1 MTNTPNAPRPWHS
14 FCTLIVM
21 RSLPVRTSDVGSR
34 TPPNSTFLTGEWS
47 VGTGVTRLGGRF
59 LSRGRVAL
67 GALHWLSWIIVSPR
81 SVVSG
86 GVAREIDTLV
96 VGALRLVASS
106 SILVGLIAT
115 FQVAYQLKQ
124 YGAESVSALAIGW
137 FGTREV
143 GPLVVALLV
152 VTRSASA
159 IAGEFAAM
167 TSNGEIDA
175 LRAMSLDPVKYLVA
189 PKLAA
194 LFIALPALT
203 VIADGLITLGGWL
216 GTTLFLGFNSRY
228 YLEQIRSSL
237 AMSDLAIGVVKSIV
251 FGFVIAIIASDE
263 GLSVDRRVTAIGE
276 AASRAVVYCLLGV
289 LAADTLVNAILYFI
303 PALVL

>member
-1 MTNTPNAPRPWHS
+1 
-14 FCTLIVM
+14 M
-21 RSLPVRTSDVGSR
+21 RSSDATTGSKQSDFLTAEWPVR
-34 TPPNSTFLTGEWS
+34 PPR
-47 VGTGVTRLGGRF
+47 GVRPGGRF
-59 LSRGRVAL
+59 LSRGRVAVD
-67 GALHWLSWIIVSPR
+67 AIRWLAWIIVSPR

-86 GVAREIDTLV
+86 GVARELEALG
-96 VGALRLVASS
+96 VGAIRLVASA

-137 FGTREV
+137 FATREV

-159 IAGEFAAM
+159 IAGELGAM
-167 TSNGEIDA
+167 TTGGEIDA

-194 LFIALPALT
+194 MCVALPALT
-203 VIADGLITLGGWL
+203 IIGDGLITLGGWM
-216 GTTLFLGFNSRY
+216 GTTLFLGFNSRF
-228 YLEQIRSSL
+228 YLEQIRTSL
-237 AMSDLAIGVVKSIV
+237 STSDIAIGAAKSFL
-251 FGFVIAIIASDE
+251 FGFVIVIIASDE
-263 GLSVDRRVTAIGE
+263 GLGVDRRVAAIGE

-289 LAADTLVNAILYFI
+289 LAADTLVNAVFYFI
-303 PALVL
+303 PALVF

>member
-1 MTNTPNAPRPWHS
+1 MCSSPSARNPLPSALFRQPRS
-14 FCTLIVM
+14 CTRKLAM
-21 RSLPVRTSDVGSR
+21 SLPLNRNPYLTS
-34 TPPNSTFLTGEWS
+34 EWS
-47 VGTGVTRLGGRF
+47 LLPPRGVRPGGRF

-67 GALHWLSWIIVSPR
+67 GALHWLGWIIVSPR

-86 GVAREIDTLV
+86 GVARELEALG
-96 VGALRLVASS
+96 VGAIRLVCSA

-137 FGTREV
+137 FGTRELS
-143 GPLVVALLV
+143 PLVVALLV
-152 VTRSASA
+152 VARSSSA
-159 IAGEFAAM
+159 IAGEIAAM
-167 TSNGEIDA
+167 TTSGEIDA

-189 PKLAA
+189 LKLAA
-194 LFIALPALT
+194 LCIALPALT
-203 VIADGLITLGGWL
+203 VIADGMITLGSWL
-216 GTTLFLGFNSRY
+216 GTTVFLGFNSRF
-228 YLEQIRSSL
+228 YLEQIRTSL
-237 AMSDLAIGVVKSIV
+237 STSDIAIGAAKSFM

-263 GLSVDRRVTAIGE
+263 GLGVDRRVGAIGE

-289 LAADTLVNAILYFI
+289 LAADTLVNAVFYFI

>member
-1 MTNTPNAPRPWHS
+1 MA
-14 FCTLIVM
+14 
-21 RSLPVRTSDVGSR
+21 
-34 TPPNSTFLTGEWS
+34 
-47 VGTGVTRLGGRF
+47 
-59 LSRGRVAL
+59 
-67 GALHWLSWIIVSPR
+67 WIIVSPR

-86 GVAREIDTLV
+86 GVARELDALG
-96 VGALRLVASS
+96 VGALRLVCSA

-167 TSNGEIDA
+167 TASGEIDA

-189 PKLAA
+189 PKNLA
-194 LFIALPALT
+194 LLVALPALT
-203 VIADGLITLGGWL
+203 VIADGLITLGGWV
-216 GTTLFLGFNSRY
+216 GTTMFLGFNTRF
-228 YLEQIRSSL
+228 YLEQIRTSL
-237 AMSDLAIGVVKSIV
+237 STSDIAIGAVKSVI
-251 FGFVIAIIASDE
+251 FAFVIAIIASDE
-263 GLSVDRRVTAIGE
+263 GLGVDRRVAAIGE
-276 AASRAVVYCLLGV
+276 AASRAVVYCLLGI
-289 LAADTLVNAILYFI
+289 LAADTLVNAVFYFI
-303 PALVL
+303 PSLVL

>member
-1 MTNTPNAPRPWHS
+1 M
-14 FCTLIVM
+14 M
-21 RSLPVRTSDVGSR
+21 SLPVQSDAGQRPRNSPYLTS
-34 TPPNSTFLTGEWS
+34 EWALRPAR
-47 VGTGVTRLGGRF
+47 GLRPGGRF

-67 GALHWLSWIIVSPR
+67 GALHWLGWIIVSPR

-86 GVAREIDTLV
+86 GVARELDALGA
-96 VGALRLVASS
+96 GALRLVASA
-106 SILVGLIAT
+106 SILVVLIAT

-137 FGTREV
+137 FATREV

-159 IAGEFAAM
+159 TAGEFAAM
-167 TSNGEIDA
+167 TSSGEIDA

-194 LFIALPALT
+194 LCIALPALT
-203 VIADGLITLGGWL
+203 VIADGLITFGGWI
-216 GTTLFLGFNSRY
+216 GTTLFLGFNTRY
-228 YLEQIRSSL
+228 YLEEIRSSL
-237 AMSDLAIGVVKSIV
+237 STSDLAIGVAKS
-251 FGFVIAIIASDE
+251 FLFAFVIVIIASDE
-263 GLSVDRRVTAIGE
+263 GLGVDRRVAAIGE
-276 AASRAVVYCLLGV
+276 AASRAVVYCLLAV
-289 LAADTLVNAILYFI
+289 LAADTLVNAVFYFI

>member
-1 MTNTPNAPRPWHS
+1 M
-14 FCTLIVM
+14 
-21 RSLPVRTSDVGSR
+21 SLPVRSGTSERSPRRSSGGFLSR
-34 TPPNSTFLTGEWS
+34 DWTLPLPPRGL
-47 VGTGVTRLGGRF
+47 RPGGRF
-59 LSRGRVAL
+59 LSRGRIAL
-67 GALHWLSWIIVSPR
+67 GSLHWLGWILISPR

-86 GVAREIDTLV
+86 GVARELDSLG
-96 VGALRLVASS
+96 VGAIRLVASA

-137 FGTREV
+137 FATREV
-143 GPLVVALLV
+143 GPLVVALLI

-167 TSNGEIDA
+167 GANGEIDA

-194 LFIALPALT
+194 LCVALPALT
-203 VIADGLITLGGWL
+203 IIADGLITLGGWL
-216 GTTLFLGFNSRY
+216 GTTFFLGFNSRF

-237 AMSDLAIGVVKSIV
+237 SGADITIGVAKSIL

-263 GLSVDRRVTAIGE
+263 GLGVDRRVTAIGE

-289 LAADTLVNAILYFI
+289 LAADTLINAVFYFI

>member
-1 MTNTPNAPRPWHS
+1 M
-14 FCTLIVM
+14 M
-21 RSLPVRTSDVGSR
+21 SLPVQSDAGQRPRNSPYLTS
-34 TPPNSTFLTGEWS
+34 EWALRPAR
-47 VGTGVTRLGGRF
+47 GLRPGGRF

-67 GALHWLSWIIVSPR
+67 GALHWLGWIVVSPR

-86 GVAREIDTLV
+86 GVARELDALGA
-96 VGALRLVASS
+96 GALRLVASA

-137 FGTREV
+137 FATREV

-159 IAGEFAAM
+159 TAGEFAAM
-167 TSNGEIDA
+167 TSSGEIDA

-194 LFIALPALT
+194 LCIALPALT
-203 VIADGLITLGGWL
+203 VIADGLITFGGWI
-216 GTTLFLGFNSRY
+216 GTTLFLGFNTRY
-228 YLEQIRSSL
+228 YLEEIRSSL
-237 AMSDLAIGVVKSIV
+237 STSDLAIGVAKS
-251 FGFVIAIIASDE
+251 FLFAFVIVIIASDE
-263 GLSVDRRVTAIGE
+263 GLGVDRRVAAIGE
-276 AASRAVVYCLLGV
+276 AASRAVVYCLLAV
-289 LAADTLVNAILYFI
+289 LAADTLVNAVFYFI

>member
-1 MTNTPNAPRPWHS
+1 M
-14 FCTLIVM
+14 
-21 RSLPVRTSDVGSR
+21 SLPLNRNPYLTS
-34 TPPNSTFLTGEWS
+34 EWS
-47 VGTGVTRLGGRF
+47 LLPPRGVRPGGRF

-67 GALHWLSWIIVSPR
+67 GALHWLGWIIVSPR

-86 GVAREIDTLV
+86 GVARELEALG
-96 VGALRLVASS
+96 VGAIRLVCSA

-137 FGTREV
+137 FGTRELS
-143 GPLVVALLV
+143 PLVVALLV
-152 VTRSASA
+152 VARSSSA
-159 IAGEFAAM
+159 IAGEIAAM
-167 TSNGEIDA
+167 TTSGEIDA

-194 LFIALPALT
+194 LCIALPALT
-203 VIADGLITLGGWL
+203 VIADGMITLGSWL
-216 GTTLFLGFNSRY
+216 GTTVFLGFNSRF
-228 YLEQIRSSL
+228 YLEQIRTSL
-237 AMSDLAIGVVKSIV
+237 STSDIAIGAAKSFM

-263 GLSVDRRVTAIGE
+263 GLGVDRRVGAIGE

-289 LAADTLVNAILYFI
+289 LAADTLVNAVFYFI

>member
-1 MTNTPNAPRPWHS
+1 M
-14 FCTLIVM
+14 
-21 RSLPVRTSDVGSR
+21 SLPVQSDAGQRPRNSPYLTS
-34 TPPNSTFLTGEWS
+34 EWALRPAR
-47 VGTGVTRLGGRF
+47 GLRPGGRF

-67 GALHWLSWIIVSPR
+67 GALHWLGWIVVSPR

-86 GVAREIDTLV
+86 GVARELDALGA
-96 VGALRLVASS
+96 GALRLVASA

-137 FGTREV
+137 FATREV

-159 IAGEFAAM
+159 TAGEFAAM
-167 TSNGEIDA
+167 TSSGEIDA

-194 LFIALPALT
+194 LCIALPALT
-203 VIADGLITLGGWL
+203 VIADGLITFGGWI
-216 GTTLFLGFNSRY
+216 GTTLFLGFNTRY
-228 YLEQIRSSL
+228 YLEEIRSSL
-237 AMSDLAIGVVKSIV
+237 STSDLAIGVAKS
-251 FGFVIAIIASDE
+251 FLFAFVIVIIASDE
-263 GLSVDRRVTAIGE
+263 GLGVDRRVAAIGE
-276 AASRAVVYCLLGV
+276 AASRAVVYCLLAV
-289 LAADTLVNAILYFI
+289 LAADTLVNAVFYFI

>member
-1 MTNTPNAPRPWHS
+1 MVNMSLP
-14 FCTLIVM
+14 M
-21 RSLPVRTSDVGSR
+21 RSGDAAPDARRS
-34 TPPNSTFLTGEWS
+34 PFLTAEWPLRPPR
-47 VGTGVTRLGGRF
+47 GLRPGGRF

-67 GALHWLSWIIVSPR
+67 DAIRWSAWIIVSPR

-86 GVAREIDTLV
+86 GVARELDSLGV
-96 VGALRLVASS
+96 AALRLVASA

-159 IAGEFAAM
+159 IAGELAAM
-167 TSNGEIDA
+167 TTNGEIDA

-194 LFIALPALT
+194 MCIALPALT
-203 VIADGLITLGGWL
+203 IIADGLITLGGWV
-216 GTTLFLGFNSRY
+216 GTTLFLGFNSRF
-228 YLEQIRSSL
+228 YLEQIRTSL
-237 AMSDLAIGVVKSIV
+237 STSDIAIGAAKSFM

-263 GLSVDRRVTAIGE
+263 GLGVDRRVAAIGE

-289 LAADTLVNAILYFI
+289 LAADTLVNAVFYFI

>member
-1 MTNTPNAPRPWHS
+1 M
-14 FCTLIVM
+14 
-21 RSLPVRTSDVGSR
+21 SLPVRSEEGSR
-34 TPPNSTFLTGEWS
+34 RSGRRGSGSLIKGDWKLPPRGL
-47 VGTGVTRLGGRF
+47 RPGGRF
-59 LSRGRVAL
+59 LNRGRIAL
-67 GALHWLSWIIVSPR
+67 GAVQWLGWIIVSPR

-86 GVAREIDTLV
+86 GVARELDVLG
-96 VGALRLVASS
+96 VGAIRLVASA

-175 LRAMSLDPVKYLVA
+175 LRAMNLDPVKYLVA

-194 LFIALPALT
+194 LCIALPALT
-203 VIADGLITLGGWL
+203 VISDGLITLGGWV
-216 GTTLFLGFNSRY
+216 GTTFFLGFNSRY
-228 YLEQIRSSL
+228 YLEQIRTSL
-237 AMSDLAIGVVKSIV
+237 ATSDIAIGVAKSFL

-263 GLSVDRRVTAIGE
+263 GLGVDRRVTAIGE

-289 LAADTLVNAILYFI
+289 LAADTLINAVFYFI

>member
-1 MTNTPNAPRPWHS
+1 MTFRAPRPWPPS
-14 FCTLIVM
+14 CNLIVM
-21 RSLPVRTSDVGSR
+21 MSLPVRNSDVGSR
-34 TPPNSTFLTGEWS
+34 TPRSSTFLTGEWS

-86 GVAREIDTLV
+86 GVARELDTLG
-96 VGALRLVASS
+96 VGALRLVGSA

-137 FGTREV
+137 FATREV

-167 TSNGEIDA
+167 TSGGEIDA
-175 LRAMSLDPVKYLVA
+175 RPLSARQPAA
-189 PKLAA
+189 PSS
-194 LFIALPALT
+194 IACWACLPPT
-203 VIADGLITLGGWL
+203 
-216 GTTLFLGFNSRY
+216 
-228 YLEQIRSSL
+228 RSSMPSSTSSRPSSSERAL
-237 AMSDLAIGVVKSIV
+237 EVHHLTGPASAPIIFEIEIFVARGETLLVLGPIQSGKSMLMRHLV
-251 FGFVIAIIASDE
+251 GLECAVSGTIA
-263 GLSVDRRVTAIGE
+263 VDGE
-276 AASRAVVYCLLGV
+276 AFDPTKPEDKALRRLRSRVGV
-289 LAADTLVNAILYFI
+289 LFEGS
-303 PALVL
+303 ALLRRI

>member
-1 MTNTPNAPRPWHS
+1 MRPPR
-14 FCTLIVM
+14 
-21 RSLPVRTSDVGSR
+21 GSR
-34 TPPNSTFLTGEWS
+34 PSA
-47 VGTGVTRLGGRF
+47 RF
-59 LSRGRVAL
+59 VSRGRVAI
-67 GALHWLSWIIVSPR
+67 GALHWLGWIIVSPR

-86 GVAREIDTLV
+86 GVARELDALG
-96 VGALRLVASS
+96 VGALRLVGSA

-115 FQVAYQLKQ
+115 FQAAYQLKQ

-167 TSNGEIDA
+167 TTNGEIDA

-194 LFIALPALT
+194 LCVALPALT
-203 VIADGLITLGGWL
+203 VISDGLITFGGWI
-216 GTTLFLGFNSRY
+216 GTTVFLGFNSRF
-228 YLEQIRSSL
+228 YLEQIRTSL
-237 AMSDLAIGVVKSIV
+237 STSDIAIGAAKAFM
-251 FGFVIAIIASDE
+251 FGFVIAIVASHE
-263 GLSVDRRVTAIGE
+263 GLGVDRRVAAIGE

-289 LAADTLVNAILYFI
+289 LAADTLVNAIFYFI

>member
-1 MTNTPNAPRPWHS
+1 M
-14 FCTLIVM
+14 M
-21 RSLPVRTSDVGSR
+21 SLPVQSDAGQRPRNSPYLTS
-34 TPPNSTFLTGEWS
+34 EWALRPAR
-47 VGTGVTRLGGRF
+47 GLRPGGRF

-67 GALHWLSWIIVSPR
+67 GALHWLGWIVVSPR

-86 GVAREIDTLV
+86 GVARELDALGA
-96 VGALRLVASS
+96 GALRLVASA

-137 FGTREV
+137 FATREV

-152 VTRSASA
+152 FTRSASA
-159 IAGEFAAM
+159 TAGEFAAM
-167 TSNGEIDA
+167 TSSGEIDA

-194 LFIALPALT
+194 LCIALPALT
-203 VIADGLITLGGWL
+203 VIADGLITFGGWI
-216 GTTLFLGFNSRY
+216 GTTLFLGFNTRY
-228 YLEQIRSSL
+228 YLEEIRSSL
-237 AMSDLAIGVVKSIV
+237 STSDLAIGVAKS
-251 FGFVIAIIASDE
+251 FLFAFVIVIIASDE
-263 GLSVDRRVTAIGE
+263 GLGVDRRVAAIGE
-276 AASRAVVYCLLGV
+276 AASRAVVYCLLAV
-289 LAADTLVNAILYFI
+289 LAADTLVNAVFYFI

>member
-1 MTNTPNAPRPWHS
+1 M
-14 FCTLIVM
+14 
-21 RSLPVRTSDVGSR
+21 SLPVPSGDVESRPPRRTS
-34 TPPNSTFLTGEWS
+34 LTGEWS
-47 VGTGVTRLGGRF
+47 VRPPRGLRPGGRF
-59 LSRGRVAL
+59 LSRGRVAI
-67 GALHWLSWIIVSPR
+67 GALHWLGWIVASPR

-86 GVAREIDTLV
+86 GVARELETLG
-96 VGALRLVASS
+96 VGAVRLVTSA

-167 TSNGEIDA
+167 TANGEIDA
-175 LRAMSLDPVKYLVA
+175 LRVMGLDPVKYLVA

-194 LFIALPALT
+194 LCIALPALT
-203 VIADGLITLGGWL
+203 VIADGLITLGGWI
-216 GTTLFLGFNSRY
+216 GTTFFLGFNSRF
-228 YLEQIRSSL
+228 YLEQIRTSL
-237 AMSDLAIGVVKSIV
+237 STSDIAIGAAKSLMY
-251 FGFVIAIIASDE
+251 GFVIAIIASDE
-263 GLSVDRRVTAIGE
+263 GLGVDRRVTAIGE

-289 LAADTLVNAILYFI
+289 LAADTLVNAVFYFI
-303 PALVL
+303 PALVF

>member
-1 MTNTPNAPRPWHS
+1 M
-14 FCTLIVM
+14 M
-21 RSLPVRTSDVGSR
+21 SLPVRSSDVGPR
-34 TPPNSTFLTGEWS
+34 TPRSSTFLTGEWS
-47 VGTGVTRLGGRF
+47 VGAGVTRLGGRF
-59 LSRGRVAL
+59 LSRGRVAF
-67 GALHWLSWIIVSPR
+67 GALHWLGWIIVSPR

-86 GVAREIDTLV
+86 GVARELDALG
-96 VGALRLVASS
+96 VGALRLVGSA

-115 FQVAYQLKQ
+115 FQAAYQLKQ

-194 LFIALPALT
+194 LCIALPALT
-203 VIADGLITLGGWL
+203 VIGDGFITLGGWL
-216 GTTLFLGFNSRY
+216 GTTFFLGFNSRF
-228 YLEQIRSSL
+228 YLEQIRTSL
-237 AMSDLAIGVVKSIV
+237 STSDIAIGAVKSLI
-251 FGFVIAIIASDE
+251 FAFVIAVIASDE
-263 GLSVDRRVTAIGE
+263 GLGVDRRVTAIGE
-276 AASRAVVYCLLGV
+276 AASRGVVYCLL
-289 LAADTLVNAILYFI
+289 
-303 PALVL
+303 